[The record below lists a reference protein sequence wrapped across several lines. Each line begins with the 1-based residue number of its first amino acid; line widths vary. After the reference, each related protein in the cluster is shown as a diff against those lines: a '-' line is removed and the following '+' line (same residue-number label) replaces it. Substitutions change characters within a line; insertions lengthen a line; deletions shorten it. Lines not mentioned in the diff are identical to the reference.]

1 MQLAYIKDW
10 NLCSVLVL
18 QVEINIFQF
27 FKGYLHGRSYRNG
40 WPEMLKL
47 KDWPASNSFEECLPR
62 HGAEFVAML
71 PFCDYT
77 NPRSGLLNLATKLPA
92 VLKPDLG
99 PKTYIAYGSLEELG
113 RGDSVTKLHCDISD
127 AVCNRLWGFCAQFL
141 CSQMVSFLLF
151 RIPHH
156 FIIMLFASFS
166 FNVVNQLNYHV
177 LKCNAFPRWSWFP
190 EARTQTIQNIAENLD
205 FEQLMLLITRIFLF
219 GFL

>member
-1 MQLAYIKDW
+1 
-10 NLCSVLVL
+10 
-18 QVEINIFQF
+18 
-27 FKGYLHGRSYRNG
+27 
-40 WPEMLKL
+40 MLKL

-127 AVCNRLWGFCAQFL
+127 AVCNNFGDFVLNFYVHRLF
-141 CSQMVSFLLF
+141 
-151 RIPHH
+151 P
-156 FIIMLFASFS
+156 
-166 FNVVNQLNYHV
+166 FN
-177 LKCNAFPRWSWFP
+177 FF
-190 EARTQTIQNIAENLD
+190 
-205 FEQLMLLITRIFLF
+205 
-219 GFL
+219 